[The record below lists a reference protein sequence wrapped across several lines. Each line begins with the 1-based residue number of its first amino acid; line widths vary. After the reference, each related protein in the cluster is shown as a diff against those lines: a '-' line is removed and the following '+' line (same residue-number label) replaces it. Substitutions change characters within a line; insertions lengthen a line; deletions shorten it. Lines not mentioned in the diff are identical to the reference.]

1 MKDKLMIGAII
12 VAFFPMFVAYNTNM
26 SEKLNKKA
34 DKDIVDSFIAKETTR
49 ESDIKAL
56 MVGYGKLTVE
66 NKKIQE
72 EIRDLKVEVKD
83 LYKR

>member
-1 MKDKLMIGAII
+1 MKDKLMFGAII
-12 VAFFPMFVAYNTNM
+12 IAFFPMFATYNSSM

-34 DKDIVDSFIAKETTR
+34 DKDIVDNFIAKENTR
-49 ESDIKAL
+49 EADIKAL